1 MKFIKFVSIFILVI
15 AIYSSCKKPDV
26 SSETNKEIISDK
38 NLLVSFANSLFS
50 NLSNSSDRIQAELPG
65 STSATI
71 PFHLDGDSLAGV
83 LGKKNPSWIYDNPNS
98 PTLPT
103 LKTGISIRNGFLVE
117 EVPYILGD
125 KLKIDSFKVKRR
137 GYMEFENDFS
147 WIFEFTNSDL
157 LHTYT
162 VRIKKHNAPKHA
174 RSSKLILVSFTD
186 KGVSKYKTIQWY
198 QNAPFFVPL
207 IYNKGMNSFFTNIV
221 SSGLL
226 IGSSTSSD
234 IKNLNEYGIP
244 ASWRSDQREFWFT
257 FKDSTYHYQTER
269 DYGLSDTYQVNNV
282 NRRHTI
288 YQKRK
293 AVYENLTSG
302 TKVIL
307 RDSTYSLY
315 NDLLKQPAYYS
326 YQGLGFAGVT
336 EIKIFEKKST
346 IPSTQ
351 YIFDRGAKLVSF
363 SPGMKIEETIKK
375 YDNFTNKTD
384 TVKRTVVFN

>member
-15 AIYSSCKKPDV
+15 AIHSSCKKLDV

-50 NLSNSSDRIQAELPG
+50 NLSNSSNRIQAELPG

-71 PFHLDGDSLAGV
+71 PFHLVGDSIAGV
-83 LGKKNPSWIYDNPNS
+83 LGKKTPSWIYDNPNS

-103 LKTGISIRNGFLVE
+103 VKTGISIRNGFLVE
-117 EVPYILGD
+117 DVPYILGD
-125 KLKIDSFKVKRR
+125 KLKIDSFKVTRR
-137 GYMEFENDFS
+137 GYMEFENDFL
-147 WIFEFTNSDL
+147 WTFEFTNSDL
-157 LHTYT
+157 LHTYH
-162 VRIKKHNAPKHA
+162 VRIKKHNAPKHVI
-174 RSSKLILVSFTD
+174 STKSILVSFKD
-186 KGVSKYKTIQWY
+186 MGVSKSKTIQWY

-207 IYNKGMNSFFTNIV
+207 IYNKGLNSFFTNIV

-244 ASWRSDQREFWFT
+244 ATWRSDQSEFWFS

-269 DYGLSDTYQVNNV
+269 DYGLSDLYQDNNV

-315 NDLLKQPAYYS
+315 NDLYKQPAYYS

-336 EIKIFEKKST
+336 EIKIFEKKSA

-351 YIFDRGAKLVSF
+351 YIFDRGAKVVSF
-363 SPGMKIEETIKK
+363 SPGIKIEETIKK
-375 YDNFTNKTD
+375 FDYFTNKTD

>member
-15 AIYSSCKKPDV
+15 AIYSSCKKPDL

-50 NLSNSSDRIQAELPG
+50 NLSNSSNRIQAELPG

-157 LHTYT
+157 LHSYT

-221 SSGLL
+221 SSGVL

-244 ASWRSDQREFWFT
+244 ATWRSDQSEFWFT

-269 DYGLSDTYQVNNV
+269 DYGLSDLYQVNNV

-375 YDNFTNKTD
+375 YDYFTNKTD

>member
-1 MKFIKFVSIFILVI
+1 
-15 AIYSSCKKPDV
+15 
-26 SSETNKEIISDK
+26 
-38 NLLVSFANSLFS
+38 
-50 NLSNSSDRIQAELPG
+50 
-65 STSATI
+65 
-71 PFHLDGDSLAGV
+71 
-83 LGKKNPSWIYDNPNS
+83 
-98 PTLPT
+98 
-103 LKTGISIRNGFLVE
+103 
-117 EVPYILGD
+117 
-125 KLKIDSFKVKRR
+125 
-137 GYMEFENDFS
+137 
-147 WIFEFTNSDL
+147 
-157 LHTYT
+157 
-162 VRIKKHNAPKHA
+162 
-174 RSSKLILVSFTD
+174 
-186 KGVSKYKTIQWY
+186 
-198 QNAPFFVPL
+198 
-207 IYNKGMNSFFTNIV
+207 MNSFFTNIV
-221 SSGLL
+221 SSGVL

-244 ASWRSDQREFWFT
+244 ATWRSDQSEFWFT

-269 DYGLSDTYQVNNV
+269 DYGLSDLYQVNNV

-375 YDNFTNKTD
+375 YDYFTNKTD